1 MTTSRAALWL
11 IFCVVLWSTS
21 GLMIKLSSLDALALN
36 AGRNLFTVVIIWL
49 YLRRPHFTFSLPQI
63 GGALAS
69 VAAQSLFVRATQ
81 LTSAANA
88 ILLQYSAPFFVAI
101 FAIWY
106 LRERPKAIDWITM
119 AMTPLGMILFFAD
132 KLDRNGV
139 LGNTYAILSGIA
151 LAWMVLF
158 LRKQKDG
165 SPSETILLG
174 SLMISLL
181 GLPALLK
188 SQLTV
193 RDGVIIV
200 YMGIF
205 QLGIPFLLY
214 GILIK
219 YLEAVEATLI
229 QTLEPILNPLW
240 VLVFYGE
247 VPNRLALIGGI
258 IVIFAVTFRVIWSS
272 RQQKLQT
279 ALRTASN

>member
-1 MTTSRAALWL
+1 MTTLQARLWL

-36 AGRNLFTVVIIWL
+36 AGRNLLTALIVWI
-49 YLRRPHFTFSLPQI
+49 YLRRPHFTFSLPQV

-69 VAAQSLFVRATQ
+69 VIAQYLFVRGTQ

-106 LRERPKAIDWITM
+106 LNERPKAIDLVTM
-119 AMTPLGMILFFAD
+119 ALTPLGMALFFAE
-132 KLDRNGV
+132 KLDRNGI

-165 SPSETILLG
+165 SPLETILLG
-174 SLMISLL
+174 SLIISATGLPSLL
-181 GLPALLK
+181 RSSPTPSDWA
-188 SQLTV
+188 
-193 RDGVIIV
+193 IIL

-205 QLGIPFLLY
+205 QLGIPFLIY

-219 YLEAVEATLI
+219 YLEAVEATLV

-240 VLVFYGE
+240 VLFFYGE
-247 VPNRLALIGGI
+247 VPSQLAILGGV
-258 IVIFAVTFRVIWSS
+258 IVVSAVTFRVIWSS
-272 RQQKLQT
+272 KQQAQT
-279 ALRTASN
+279 PLHTASS

>member
-1 MTTSRAALWL
+1 MTTLQARLWL
-11 IFCVVLWSTS
+11 VFCVVLWSTS

-36 AGRNLFTVVIIWL
+36 AGRNLLTALIVWI
-49 YLRRPHFTFSLPQI
+49 YLRRPHFTFSLPQV

-69 VAAQSLFVRATQ
+69 VIAQYLFVRGTQ

-106 LRERPKAIDWITM
+106 LNERPKAIDWVTM
-119 AMTPLGMILFFAD
+119 ALTPLGMVLFFAE
-132 KLDRNGV
+132 KLDRNGI

-151 LAWMVLF
+151 LAWMILF

-165 SPSETILLG
+165 SPLETILMG
-174 SLMISLL
+174 SLIISVTGLPSLL
-181 GLPALLK
+181 RSSPTPA
-188 SQLTV
+188 
-193 RDGVIIV
+193 DWAIIS

-205 QLGIPFLLY
+205 QLGIPFLIY

-240 VLVFYGE
+240 VLFFYGE
-247 VPNRLALIGGI
+247 VPSQLAILGGA
-258 IVIFAVTFRVIWSS
+258 IVVSAVTFRVIWSS
-272 RQQKLQT
+272 RQQAQT
-279 ALRTASN
+279 PIHTASS

>member
-1 MTTSRAALWL
+1 MTTLHARLWL
-11 IFCVVLWSTS
+11 VFCVVLWSTS

-36 AGRNLFTVVIIWL
+36 AGRNLFTALIIWI
-49 YLRRPHFTFSLPQI
+49 YLRRPHFTFSLPQV

-69 VAAQSLFVRATQ
+69 VVAQYLFVRGTQ

-106 LRERPKAIDWITM
+106 LNERPKAIDWVTM
-119 AMTPLGMILFFAD
+119 ALTPLGMVLFFAE
-132 KLDRNGV
+132 KLDRNGI

-165 SPSETILLG
+165 SPLETILLG
-174 SLMISLL
+174 SLIISATGLPSLL
-181 GLPALLK
+181 RSSPTPA
-188 SQLTV
+188 
-193 RDGVIIV
+193 DWAIIV

-205 QLGIPFLLY
+205 QLGIPFLIY

-240 VLVFYGE
+240 VLFFYGE
-247 VPNRLALIGGI
+247 APSQLAILGGV
-258 IVIFAVTFRVIWSS
+258 IVVSAVTFRVIWSS
-272 RQQKLQT
+272 KQQAQT
-279 ALRTASN
+279 SLHTASS